1 MRHRRQNKTGGERT
15 FTVNKTTPITTVTTT
30 LSNSTATSE
39 EIRKM
44 KRRQYQQKRRQSV
57 AANNKSDLSG
67 NLVTMNVM
75 GVTIPLAV
83 SLANNNNQNLFIGYG
98 FLGHHSTGTRRCCRK
113 CKSQHFRIGTDD
125 TDRNGRQC
133 LYSFDSQSDCQEN
146 KPQRIEIRGNC
157 GLWRIY
163 RIRHGSNPHGF
174 VAVDGPQEPQL
185 GRGCVS
191 STVTSVFGAGD
202 LFPFASR
209 IQSHNN
215 NNKYSN
221 YSASAVKVDR
231 NGLLKGSY
239 GSAHLTGVSDY
250 YNNRSFGD
258 IRTTS
263 DSQTS
268 IIVEVPY
275 FKWFRYSVHRC
286 FNRFI
291 TREFS

>member
-1 MRHRRQNKTGGERT
+1 ML
-15 FTVNKTTPITTVTTT
+15 VT
-30 LSNSTATSE
+30 A
-39 EIRKM
+39 
-44 KRRQYQQKRRQSV
+44 
-57 AANNKSDLSG
+57 SG
-67 NLVTMNVM
+67 NLATMNVM

-83 SLANNNNQNLFIGYG
+83 SLANNNNQIISVATVSLATTVLAPGGSARNVNLNTSGSAPMTPTGTVGVCI
-98 FLGHHSTGTRRCCRK
+98 HSTPNPTAKKISHKGSK
-113 CKSQHFRIGTDD
+113 YEEIVDYDAF
-125 TDRNGRQC
+125 
-133 LYSFDSQSDCQEN
+133 
-146 KPQRIEIRGNC
+146 IEFVMAQIRTA
-157 GLWRIY
+157 L
-163 RIRHGSNPHGF
+163 PPLP
-174 VAVDGPQEPQL
+174 VQEPQL
-185 GRGCVS
+185 GRGCVP

-202 LFPFASR
+202 LTPFASR
-209 IQSHNN
+209 IKSHSNHNN
-215 NNKYSN
+215 YSN
-221 YSASAVKVDR
+221 YSASVVKVDGNR
-231 NGLLKGSY
+231 LLKGSY